1 MKTAQ
6 QAYTAYIKSKHHT
19 LPRNVQ
25 INHCPDCNGTGKQIT
40 AGKKHTCYTC
50 GGEKDEVTK

>member
-6 QAYTAYIKSKHHT
+6 QAYTAYIKSKHAQ
-19 LPRNVQ
+19 PAK